1 LVVTQFCAVR
11 TYVLTDIIEC
21 QEEIPDITVNCIK
34 LNHCCHFASRLYGW
48 YIKIIIVSDKGK
60 SDLKTAIIT
69 LDVPKDFNFWRT
81 VYSHGWCSLRPF
93 SVDKEHRALNRILTL
108 TNGSLVLCE
117 ISEKKESLLNIKTES
132 ASLLTAA
139 HRYEIKQLMA
149 SCLRLTENFSDFYRE
164 TRRYPNY
171 RWIAKIKAG
180 RMLRS
185 PSVFEDIVK
194 MVCTTN
200 CSWAFTE
207 IMINNLV
214 EKLGESFDNAHK
226 SFPSPE
232 ALAGTTDRFLR
243 KQINA
248 GYRSPF
254 LLEFAEKVASG
265 SFDIECWRSSELTT
279 EALFQELRSVKGVG
293 AYSAGNILKLLGR
306 YDYLGLDSW
315 SRGKY
320 YEMYHRGRTVSD
332 RTIERR
338 YAQFGKWRGL
348 FFWLDMTKY
357 WYNHEFP
364 F

>member
-1 LVVTQFCAVR
+1 M
-11 TYVLTDIIEC
+11 
-21 QEEIPDITVNCIK
+21 
-34 LNHCCHFASRLYGW
+34 
-48 YIKIIIVSDKGK
+48 
-60 SDLKTAIIT
+60 KTAIIT
-69 LDVPKDFNFWRT
+69 LDAPKDFDFWRT

-93 SVDKEHRALNRILTL
+93 NVDKEHRALNRILTL

-132 ASLLTAA
+132 ALLLTVA
-139 HRYEIKQLMA
+139 HRSEVIGQIG
-149 SCLRLTENFSDFYRE
+149 SCLRLTEDFSDFYRE

-185 PSVFEDIVK
+185 PSVFEDVVK
-194 MVCTTN
+194 MICTTN

-207 IMINNLV
+207 IMTNNLV
-214 EKLGESFDNAHK
+214 EKLGESFDHGLK

-232 ALAGTTDRFLR
+232 ALAGTTDQFLR
-243 KQINA
+243 KHIKA
-248 GYRSPF
+248 GYRSPY

-265 SFDIECWRSSELTT
+265 SLDIECWRSSELST
-279 EALFQELRSVKGVG
+279 EALFKELRSIKGVG
-293 AYSAGNILKLLGR
+293 AYSAGNMLKLLGR

-315 SRGKY
+315 GRAQYFK
-320 YEMYHRGRTVSD
+320 MYHNGRIVSD

-338 YAQFGKWRGL
+338 YTGKWRGL
-348 FFWLDMTKY
+348 FFWLEMTKY
-357 WYNHEFP
+357 WYDHEFP

>member
-1 LVVTQFCAVR
+1 MKT
-11 TYVLTDIIEC
+11 TII
-21 QEEIPDITVNCIK
+21 P
-34 LNHCCHFASRLYGW
+34 
-48 YIKIIIVSDKGK
+48 
-60 SDLKTAIIT
+60 
-69 LDVPKDFNFWRT
+69 LDAPKDFDFLRT

-108 TNGSLVLCE
+108 TDGSLILCQVFNQKDSQLE
-117 ISEKKESLLNIKTES
+117 INVHSS
-132 ASLLTAA
+132 SLLTAA
-139 HRYEIKQLMA
+139 HRSEVIRQIK
-149 SCLRLTENFSDFYRE
+149 SCLRLTEDFSDFYRE
-164 TRRYPNY
+164 IRRYPNY

-200 CSWAFTE
+200 CSWALTE
-207 IMINNLV
+207 IMVNNFV
-214 EKLGESFDNAHK
+214 EKLGEPFDDSNK

-232 ALAGTTDRFLR
+232 ALAGTTDQFLR
-243 KQINA
+243 KHIKA

-254 LLEFAEKVASG
+254 LLEFAEKVAG
-265 SFDIECWRSSELTT
+265 GKLDVECWRSSELPT
-279 EALFQELRSVKGVG
+279 EALFNELRSVKGVG

-315 SRGKY
+315 SRAQY
-320 YEMYHRGRTVSD
+320 YELYHQGRTVKD

-338 YAQFGKWRGL
+338 YMQFGKWRGL

-357 WYNHEFP
+357 WYDHEFP

>member
-1 LVVTQFCAVR
+1 
-11 TYVLTDIIEC
+11 
-21 QEEIPDITVNCIK
+21 
-34 LNHCCHFASRLYGW
+34 
-48 YIKIIIVSDKGK
+48 
-60 SDLKTAIIT
+60 LKTTIIP
-69 LDVPKDFNFWRT
+69 LDAPKDFDFLRT

-108 TNGSLVLCE
+108 TDGSLILCQVFNQKDSQLE
-117 ISEKKESLLNIKTES
+117 INVHSS
-132 ASLLTAA
+132 SLLTAA
-139 HRYEIKQLMA
+139 RRSEVIRQIK
-149 SCLRLTENFSDFYRE
+149 SCLRLTEDFSDFYRE
-164 TRRYPNY
+164 IRRYPNY

-200 CSWAFTE
+200 CSWALTE
-207 IMINNLV
+207 IMVNNFV
-214 EKLGESFDNAHK
+214 EKLGEPFDDSNK

-232 ALAGTTDRFLR
+232 ALAGTTDQFLR
-243 KQINA
+243 KHIKA

-254 LLEFAEKVASG
+254 LLEFAEKVAG
-265 SFDIECWRSSELTT
+265 GKLDVECWRSSELPT
-279 EALFQELRSVKGVG
+279 EALFNELRSVKGVG

-315 SRGKY
+315 SRAQY
-320 YEMYHRGRTVSD
+320 YELYHQGRTVKD

-338 YAQFGKWRGL
+338 YMQFGKWRGL

-357 WYNHEFP
+357 WYDHEFP

>member
-1 LVVTQFCAVR
+1 MASNKGNG
-11 TYVLTDIIEC
+11 VLK
-21 QEEIPDITVNCIK
+21 N
-34 LNHCCHFASRLYGW
+34 S
-48 YIKIIIVSDKGK
+48 
-60 SDLKTAIIT
+60 IIT
-69 LDVPKDFNFWRT
+69 LHTSKDFNFWRT

-93 SVDKEHRALNRILTL
+93 SVDKEQRALNRILTL
-108 TNGSLVLCE
+108 TDKSLVLCR
-117 ISEKKESLLNIKTES
+117 ITGKKGSLLNIKTES

-139 HRYEIKQLMA
+139 HRSEVKQLMA
-149 SCLRLTENFSDFYRE
+149 SCLRLTEDFSDFYRE
-164 TRRYPNY
+164 TRCYPKY
-171 RWIAKIKAG
+171 RWIVKAKAG

-214 EKLGESFDNAHK
+214 EKLGESFDHALK

-243 KQINA
+243 TQIKA

-265 SFDIECWRSSELTT
+265 SLDIECWRSSELTT
-279 EALFQELRSVKGVG
+279 DALFQELRSIKGVG
-293 AYSAGNILKLLGR
+293 AYSAGNMLKLLGR
-306 YDYLGLDSW
+306 YDYLGIDSW
-315 SRGKY
+315 GRAQYFK
-320 YEMYHRGRTVSD
+320 MYHQGRIVSD
-332 RTIERR
+332 STIERR
-338 YAQFGKWRGL
+338 YTGTWRGL

-357 WYNHEFP
+357 WYDHEFP